1 MVDRGKS
8 FQVVANLIMVLLVL
22 FCLVPF
28 VLLIVSSIT
37 QENSLVR
44 NGYSFIPE
52 KIDFSAYKYLL
63 VDSGSIV
70 RGYILSAIVT
80 VVGTVLNL
88 TLTTLFAYP
97 LSRRDLPGRGVLAFF
112 LFFTMLFNG
121 GLVPSYI
128 MWTQMFQYQK
138 HHCGAFV
145 PQPDD
150 GRFLCDYDAHL
161 FHHQYPGC
169 CHRSRP
175 D

>member
-88 TLTTLFAYP
+88 TLTTLFAYRSPAGICQAGEFWRSFCFSPCSLTEAWCRVTSCGPRCSISKTP
-97 LSRRDLPGRGVLAFF
+97 LRRFCSP
-112 LFFTMLFNG
+112 T
-121 GLVPSYI
+121 
-128 MWTQMFQYQK
+128 
-138 HHCGAFV
+138 
-145 PQPDD
+145 
-150 GRFLCDYDAHL
+150 
-161 FHHQYPGC
+161 
-169 CHRSRP
+169 
-175 D
+175 